1 MKKRIEA
8 LARIAKL
15 QGRLHDL
22 KQARVAAL
30 EQERA
35 GLSEELGAVFEA
47 LSSGE
52 LAYGAQAKLSARH
65 ARVVETRIAALARAR
80 DETRDQAR
88 AHGMRAKLAGQA
100 ADAAERKRRDM
111 EERKALA
118 DLVERSIGRRDA
130 SST

>member
-15 QGRLHDL
+15 QMRLHDL
-22 KQARVAAL
+22 KQARAAAL

-35 GLSEELGAVFEA
+35 RLSGEIGAVFEA

-65 ARVVETRIAALARAR
+65 ARLMETRIAALAQAR
-80 DETRDQAR
+80 DETRDEAR
-88 AHGMRAKLAGQA
+88 AHGLRAKLAGQA
-100 ADAAERKRRDM
+100 ADAAERKRRDF

-118 DLVERSIGRRDA
+118 ELVERGLGRRDA
-130 SST
+130 SQT